1 MFQLS
6 EDMMDSRTADTI
18 VMDFAMHNHLTGSNF
33 KTRVKEMGE
42 SIEYLPLKHKNPG
55 SVAAHTLKEPSAFN
69 PRAGEAEAGR
79 VLVPADQQAYNQ

>member
-1 MFQLS
+1 
-6 EDMMDSRTADTI
+6 
-18 VMDFAMHNHLTGSNF
+18 
-33 KTRVKEMGE
+33 MGE